1 MARKDGWE
9 NLNLIDG
16 NNKSLS
22 YLPFFFVCVYYSP
35 YVTVN
40 TGFVLFFSLRIVE
53 DGNSSY

>member
-1 MARKDGWE
+1 MARKDAWE

-22 YLPFFFVCVYYSP
+22 YLPFFLVLYYSP
-35 YVTVN
+35 YVTVS